1 MRILSIRG
9 GETSLMDERSYR
21 DGAVGGVGEVTLHEY
36 LIKFPDVIPGEQ
48 IDPDD
53 PVKLL
58 PIRSEAGVTAG
69 SMDVLM
75 VDQNGVLTVFEAKL
89 IDNREIR
96 RSVMAQ
102 GLEYLAHLAA
112 EWDAARVINEGKA
125 FYAGRGGEL
134 LAAAQQKLDTEEPF
148 EQLCQAR
155 LGLEVEELADRI
167 TRSLA
172 DGRLRLII
180 VADEIPSTLR
190 TVLEFLNEAASFDV
204 FGLEVRLFA
213 ENADHQLLVPHL
225 VGGTARAQQK
235 QGPRGRWT
243 EASFYERLADESP
256 ESEPLARRL
265 MTFGVEVSGRPVEW
279 GTGKE
284 RGSFTAR
291 LVTADGLKFSLFS
304 VYTTGEFSVN
314 VGWNHLRLAAGESDR
329 FRQLTATKLGVDF
342 PSTSWERGWPMAP
355 LASLDGKEAAFREL
369 ITEFVATV
377 MKAP

>member
-21 DGAVGGVGEVTLHEY
+21 DGSVGGVGEVTLHEY

-102 GLEYLAHLAA
+102 GLEYLAHLST

-134 LAAAQQKLDTEEPF
+134 LAAAQQKLDPEQPF
-148 EQLCQAR
+148 EQLCQSR
-155 LGLEVEELADRI
+155 LGLDVEELADRI
-167 TRSLA
+167 TRSLG

-180 VADEIPSTLR
+180 VGDEIPSTLR
-190 TVLEFLNEAASFDV
+190 TLLEFLNEAASFDV
-204 FGLEVRLFA
+204 FGLEIRLFA
-213 ENADHQLLVPHL
+213 QDADHQLLVPHL
-225 VGGTARAQQK
+225 VGGTAKAQQK
-235 QGPRGRWT
+235 QGPRGRWDEPSFFRRLEE
-243 EASFYERLADESP
+243 EAP
-256 ESEPLARRL
+256 ESVGLARRL
-265 MTFGVEVSGRPVEW
+265 LDFGQRVTGRPVDW

-284 RGSFTAR
+284 KGSFTAR
-291 LVTADGLKFSLFS
+291 LVTRDGARYSLFS
-304 VYTTGEFSVN
+304 VYTSGGFSVN
-314 VGWNHLRLAAGESDR
+314 FGWNGDRVAEDESERLRL
-329 FRQLTATKLGVDF
+329 LTNETLGVDF
-342 PSTSWERGWPMAP
+342 NERVWRAGWPEAP
-355 LASLDGKEAAFREL
+355 LERVQSKEAGFVKL
-369 ITEFVATV
+369 VSDFVAL
-377 MKAP
+377 KRD